1 MSDTDNTTRTVVSP
15 STGAR
20 IGLVVALAMLVGVG
34 YLLWS
39 PIQLYPAEGF
49 PTKCGMAAAP
59 PSDELGRA
67 ICGDIH
73 LIRQWQAGTL
83 AVIAAVIALGSFYVF
98 GVNRRVEPLL
108 GSEDGAS
115 KAETGTE
122 EPSEPGAEEPSEP
135 GAEESSVTGAE
146 EPSTDSS
153 SDESATTPTS
163 RTQQTDSAA
172 T

>member
-1 MSDTDNTTRTVVSP
+1 MSDTHSTTRTVVSS

-20 IGLVVALAMLVGVG
+20 IGLMVALIVLIVAG

-59 PSDELGRA
+59 PRDDLGRA

-73 LIRQWQAGTL
+73 VIRQWQAGTL

-108 GSEDGAS
+108 GSENLTS
-115 KAETGTE
+115 EAEPGTE
-122 EPSEPGAEEPSEP
+122 ES
-135 GAEESSVTGAE
+135 
-146 EPSTDSS
+146 STDTSS
-153 SDESATTPTS
+153 EETATTRTS
-163 RTQQTDSAA
+163 RTTQTDSAA
-172 T
+172 S